1 MHTYI
6 ARRLL
11 YSVPALLGITL
22 IIFLALR
29 VLPGDPLSVLYGEG
43 GKVNLTEADIR
54 KIKAQMGFDKP
65 LYWQYGQWLKD
76 IATGKMGESFW
87 RGDSV
92 SEMILRRGPLTA
104 QIAVIAVLVSWLIG
118 LPVGIVGAMRQNSVL
133 DYVARF
139 FTIIFLAVPSFL
151 VAVLVVVLALT
162 AFNYRPPLGIIYLWD
177 DPQGNLQI
185 VLGPGIVL
193 GLSTAAYIAR
203 MARTTLLEVI
213 RDDYIRTARAKG
225 LSERIVVLRHAL
237 HNALL
242 PVITLSGVLFG
253 LLLGGSV
260 AVELAFAVPG
270 LGTALV
276 QAFTERDFVVVQNLV
291 LLYGVIFVLVNLLID
306 VAYAWLDPRIK
317 YN

>member
-11 YSVPALLGITL
+11 YSIPALLGITL

-29 VLPGDPLSVLYGEG
+29 VLPGDPLAVLYGEG
-43 GKVNLTEADIR
+43 GKANLTEADIS

-65 LYWQYGQWLKD
+65 LYWQYVQWLQD
-76 IATGKMGESFW
+76 LATGKMGESFW

-92 SEMILRRGPLTA
+92 AEMILRRGPLTA
-104 QIAVIAVLVSWLIG
+104 QIAVIAVLVSWVIG
-118 LPVGIVGAMRQNSVL
+118 LPVGIVGAMRQNGVL

-151 VAVLVVVLALT
+151 VAVLVVVLAVMV
-162 AFNYRPPLGIIYLWD
+162 FNYRPPLGIIYLWD

-185 VLGPGIVL
+185 VLG
-193 GLSTAAYIAR
+193 LSTSAYIAR

-225 LSERIVVLRHAL
+225 LSERLVVLSHAL

-291 LLYGVIFVLVNLLID
+291 LLYGIIFVLVNLLID

-317 YN
+317 YS